1 VAKLLQNLTA
11 LGPKRLALMGVTAA
25 LVLLAV
31 GLVAFTVTRPTM
43 GVLYAGL
50 DDAEAGRILAQL
62 QTMNVTHEVGGG
74 AGVIRVP
81 VEQIARIRMELAQQG
96 LPSAGGVGYELFDSQ
111 GALGMTS
118 FMQKMNRLRAMEG
131 ELARTIQTL
140 NGVRSARVHL
150 SMPDNE
156 TFQAQTAPPSA
167 SVVVRTAGAGL
178 ERSQALA
185 VRHLVSAAVPG
196 LRPGNVTVMDGSGV
210 VLAAE
215 DGAADG
221 MALVRAEELRASTEQ
236 RLARAIEEILVPKFG
251 PGNVRVRV
259 AAELDLG
266 RETLREQTFD
276 PNGRVER
283 SVQTVNERENSSDRQ
298 TETPTSVEQNLP
310 LENVND
316 AAATGSRSDTARE
329 EETTNYEVS
338 SKLRERVQD
347 AGDIRRLAVAVVV
360 NGTYL
365 AGGNGSTSTYQPRSE
380 AELRQVE
387 NVVRTAIGFSEDRG
401 DQVTVENLQFLEEP
415 VPAEVAAAVAAEEN
429 WKRYLPWG
437 IAALAVTLLVGMAL
451 RPLLGRAV
459 PGLAPTP
466 ALAGV
471 PSDMA
476 GDGAPQLTSEATTAA
491 PQIAP
496 PPNTAVAAAAAP
508 AKPGDEDENE
518 SGMSLEDEMDNLID
532 LRSVEGGVSA
542 AALRRLAAM
551 VDTHP
556 EDSVN
561 VLRGWIY
568 EGNS

>member
-96 LPSAGGVGYELFDSQ
+96 LPSAGGVGYELFDAQ

-131 ELARTIQTL
+131 ELSRTIQTL

-298 TETPTSVEQNLP
+298 TETPTTVEQNLP

-360 NGTYL
+360 NGTYV
-365 AGGNGSTSTYQPRSE
+365 AGGNGPSTYQPRSE

-415 VPAEVAAAVAAEEN
+415 VPAEVAAAVAAEES

-451 RPLLGRAV
+451 RPLLGRTV

-476 GDGAPQLTSEATTAA
+476 GDGAPQLTSEAPAAA

-496 PPNTAVAAAAAP
+496 PPGSAVAAAP

-518 SGMSLEDEMDNLID
+518 SGMSLEEEMDSLID